1 MCGSDTLTKVSSVHR
16 VRFPT
21 PKGAVAA
28 PAHAWGAEFD
38 IVIAR
43 HAAPFEEC
51 GDYAVVDVS
60 GPLAQHV
67 DPLLCSYDVL
77 RTRVAAAVESS
88 CPAVCLRINSPG
100 GDFAGMLEAS
110 AELRAMCQAKGKRLV
125 AYTDSQAL
133 SAAYALA
140 LAADE
145 IVITPSAT
153 VGSVGVWA
161 GLCDETARD
170 RAQGINIVIVPSGSR
185 KADRNPHVP
194 ITEGAVAAMQ
204 AEVDTMAAMFFASVA
219 ARRPVTL
226 EAVEAL
232 QGSSQFGAAAI
243 KAGLADRI
251 VTGWSE
257 FLSTQENTGVGAM
270 AKSTKEARAGYRAAL
285 AKLAAG
291 EDDDAK
297 EARSALSVM
306 DEEDEKKEAKAK
318 TAEDEKKEGEKEASA
333 EEKKDDGAT
342 KSEFPEEEKKDEKAA
357 ARAPGLRLAA
367 SATANEVALAQR
379 IHALETERAVEKENV
394 ERSALLAKRPDFSA
408 AVRATLQ
415 ASPLSVVKDACANW
429 ARLASPTEAA
439 SAALVPGG
447 SRGESQGGESAVGNT
462 HSVEDIIDQK
472 MGFGKVS
479 GGVTHSGRALT
490 LGYMSP
496 ADVNAAADKLGI
508 GKGNS

>member
-1 MCGSDTLTKVSSVHR
+1 MHR

-38 IVIAR
+38 VLNVR
-43 HAAPFEEC
+43 TGPFEEC
-51 GDYAVVDVS
+51 GDYAVVDIT
-60 GPLAQHV
+60 GPLAQHL
-67 DPLLCSYDVL
+67 DPVLCNYDTL
-77 RTRVAAAVESS
+77 RVRVAAAVASQ
-88 CPAVCLRINSPG
+88 CPTVCLRINSPG

-110 AELRAMCQAKGKRLV
+110 AEIRSMCQARGKRLV
-125 AYTDSQAL
+125 AFTDSQAL

-185 KADRNPHVP
+185 KADRNPHVA

-204 AEVDTMAAMFFASVA
+204 AEVDTMAGMFFASVA
-219 ARRPVTL
+219 ARRPITL

-232 QGSSQFGAAAI
+232 QGASQFGAAAV
-243 KAGLADRI
+243 KTGLADRI
-251 VTGWSE
+251 VSGWSE
-257 FLSTQENTGVGAM
+257 FLSTQQESNGVAAM

-291 EDDDAK
+291 EDDDSK
-297 EARSALSVM
+297 DARAALSAM

-318 TAEDEKKEGEKEASA
+318 AAEDEKKEGEKEASA
-333 EEKKDDGAT
+333 SASEDKKEDGAA
-342 KSEFPEEEKKDEKAA
+342 KAEFLEEEEKKDEKAA
-357 ARAPGLRLAA
+357 AKAPTLRLAA
-367 SATANEVALAQR
+367 SATANEITLAAR
-379 IHALETERAVEKENV
+379 IHALETERAIEKENV
-394 ERSALLAKRPDFSA
+394 ERNALLAKRPDFSA
-408 AVRATLQ
+408 AVRATLL

-447 SRGESQGGESAVGNT
+447 SRGETQGSQDDLGTTDSI
-462 HSVEDIIDQK
+462 EDIVDRK
-472 MGFGKVS
+472 MGFGK
-479 GGVTHSGRALT
+479 GNTGVTRQGKALT
-490 LGYMSP
+490 LGYMNP
-496 ADVNAAADKLGI
+496 FEVNAAAEKLGI